1 MFFKKNMAS
10 DIDRQNSSRRING
23 GYVFR
28 KVDCCQVEKKKK
40 SCRFFGIDS
49 KKVADFLEFYYL
61 CGQIKRFDYDTAQV
75 RKYSNRGP

>member
-1 MFFKKNMAS
+1 MAS
-10 DIDRQNSSRRING
+10 DIDRQKLIKANKRRLHFG
-23 GYVFR
+23 
-28 KVDCCQVEKKKK
+28 KVDCYYIAHFRK

-49 KKVADFLEFYYL
+49 EKVAVFLEFYYL